1 MKKLYAIV
9 DIETTGGTAARDKIT
24 EIAIVH
30 HDGERITDKY
40 STLINPERSIPFH
53 IIGLTGIT
61 NDMVAN
67 APKFFEVAKEIIEW
81 TEGRIFVAHNVN
93 FDYGFLKEEF
103 KSLGYT
109 FTRSTLDTVRLSRL
123 AFPGHKS
130 YSLSNL
136 IQRFNLVVKDRHR
149 ALDDAWAT
157 AEIFTMIMESGV
169 YEGTVNNF
177 IAMGI
182 RISNLPVG
190 ITLDDILKLP
200 EGHGVYYFRNSQG
213 TLIYVGKSKN
223 IKSRIAQHFTDYS
236 SKATKIRQ
244 STHSLDF
251 VETGNELAALI
262 KESIEIRSLNPLY
275 NKAQR
280 NASYPYVIILIDK
293 GEKPVLFLIKSK
305 DASTTD
311 KKIKYFTHKKL
322 GEIYLATKMND
333 LSEIYAA
340 FDEENAPET
349 SLLNIHLGLEYPD
362 SGAIMEIYRNLFFD
376 YTSRLSLWFDE
387 DFVLITEG
395 RNQDEKCVF
404 LIHNGQFYGYEYID
418 HSVQL
423 SSASE
428 IMEYINP
435 VVYHPEMDLI
445 IHLYLRKNIGKY
457 QLINFKKGR
466 RGV

>member
-40 STLINPERSIPFH
+40 STLVNPERSIPYH

-67 APKFFEVAKEIIEW
+67 APKFYEVAKEIIEW

-136 IQRFNLVVKDRHR
+136 ILRFDLTVKDRHR

-157 AEIFTMIMESGV
+157 AQIFTMIMESRA

-182 RISNLPVG
+182 RASNLPQG
-190 ITLDDILKLP
+190 ITLQDILGLP
-200 EGHGVYYFRNSQG
+200 ESHGVYYFRNNEG

-223 IKSRIAQHFTDYS
+223 IKSRIAQHFTDHTAKS
-236 SKATKIRQ
+236 TKIRQ
-244 STHSLDF
+244 STHTLDY

-262 KESIEIRSLNPLY
+262 RESIEIRSLNPLY

-280 NASYPYVIILIDK
+280 NASYPYVLIIDEK
-293 GEKPVLFLIKSK
+293 GIKPTMKLIKTK
-305 DASTTD
+305 DAAPD
-311 KKIKYFTHKKL
+311 QRKIKYFTHKKL
-322 GEIYLATKMND
+322 GEIYLNSKVNELAIRF
-333 LSEIYAA
+333 SEI
-340 FDEENAPET
+340 DEEEDRGNN
-349 SLLNIHLGLEYPD
+349 SLLNMWLGLQEVTEEV
-362 SGAIMEIYRNLFFD
+362 SAEILKSTFHKFI
-376 YTSRLSLWFDE
+376 SQISLWFDE
-387 DFVLITEG
+387 DFLLIAEG
-395 RNQDEKCVF
+395 RSAEEKCIF
-404 LIHNGQFYGYEYID
+404 MIHNGQFYGYEYLDETAQISNVENMKD
-418 HSVQL
+418 HIKQVL
-423 SSASE
+423 
-428 IMEYINP
+428 
-435 VVYHPEMDLI
+435 YHPEMDLI
-445 IHLYLRKNIGKY
+445 IHHFIKKNPGKFK
-457 QLINFKKGR
+457 LIKF
-466 RGV
+466 

>member
-40 STLINPERSIPFH
+40 STLINPERSIPYH

-109 FTRSTLDTVRLSRL
+109 FSRSTMDTVRLSRL

-136 IQRFNLVVKDRHR
+136 IQRFGLVVKDRHR

-157 AEIFTMIMESGV
+157 AEIFTMIMESGA

-182 RISNLPVG
+182 RLSNLPVG
-190 ITLDDILKLP
+190 ITLDDILRLP
-200 EGHGVYYFRNSQG
+200 EGHGVYYFRNNQD

-223 IKSRIAQHFTDYS
+223 IKSRIAQHFSDYS
-236 SKATKIRQ
+236 NKATKIRQ
-244 STHSLDF
+244 STHSLDYI
-251 VETGNELAALI
+251 ETGNELAALI
-262 KESIEIRSLNPLY
+262 RESIEIRSLNPLY

-280 NASYPYVIILIDK
+280 NASYPYVLLLIDK
-293 GEKPVLFLIKSK
+293 GEKPMLILARTR
-305 DASTTD
+305 DTNASD

-322 GEIYLATKMND
+322 GELYLMRKMNEFSD
-333 LSEIYAA
+333 MLAA
-340 FDEENAPET
+340 YDEENEPET
-349 SLLNIHLGLEYPD
+349 SMLNIHLGLEYPD
-362 SGAIMEIYRNLFFD
+362 SGAIMELYRTLFFKLI
-376 YTSRLSLWFDE
+376 SGISMWFDD
-387 DFVLITEG
+387 DFILINEG
-395 RNQDEKCVF
+395 RNNEEKCVF
-404 LIHNGQFYGYEYID
+404 LIYNGQFYGYEYLD
-418 HSVQL
+418 QSMQFTTAAEL
-423 SSASE
+423 
-428 IMEYINP
+428 MEHISP
-435 VVYHPEMDLI
+435 VLYHPEMDLI
-445 IHLYLRKNIGKY
+445 IHHYIKKNVGKY
-457 QLINFKKGR
+457 QLIKINR
-466 RGV
+466 Q